1 MNNTICIISKEDIPS
16 YEIIRGDA
24 LTNPVDI
31 ARRREDVERA
41 MKLGNIDHQKV
52 KIIFETTEGTMAVE
66 TTVWEVTQNYLI
78 LKSNMALP
86 IRCVHRIDFFESI

>member
-1 MNNTICIISKEDIPS
+1 MNSTICLISKEDIPK
-16 YEIIRGDA
+16 YEMIKGDA
-24 LTNPVDI
+24 LVNPADI

-41 MKLGNIDHQKV
+41 MKLGNNEHQKV

-78 LKSNMALP
+78 LKSNMAVP
-86 IRCVHRIDFFESI
+86 IRCVHRIDFFD

>member
-1 MNNTICIISKEDIPS
+1 MNTTICMISKEDLPK
-16 YEIIRGDA
+16 YEMIKKDA
-24 LTNPVDI
+24 LTNSADIYNRRVDI
-31 ARRREDVERA
+31 ERA
-41 MKLGNIDHQKV
+41 LKLGNNEHQKV

-86 IRCVHRIDFFESI
+86 VRCVHRIEFFE